1 MCVIIWN
8 PHRVCIYLLCLISVY
23 ISMINSV
30 FLQYIKLFLVIY
42 VLYSVLWIKRDLG
55 ILRSQLFFNLNSRD
69 ITTNSRILYPRLPV
83 QHMDTFR
90 CPQDNLRKSE
100 PDWEN
105 LLWYFYFYMADNF
118 HISFVRHQKGYGKM
132 NSTYKFVNS
141 RNHKYFHII
150 AFQVSWKI
158 LSVHHFF
165 NKYCHIYLFD
175 YFGDPA
181 SWTKCWVD

>member
-8 PHRVCIYLLCLISVY
+8 PHRVRIYLLCLISVY

-42 VLYSVLWIKRDLG
+42 VLHIGLWIKRDLG
-55 ILRSQLFFNLNSRD
+55 ALTTQLFFNLNSRD
-69 ITTNSRILYPRLPV
+69 IPTNSQILYPRLAV

-100 PDWEN
+100 PDWEK
-105 LLWYFYFYMADNF
+105 LFWYFYFYLADNF
-118 HISFVRHQKGYGKM
+118 SISFVIHQKGTGSM

-141 RNHKYFHII
+141 SNPKYFHMIVFWVFWI
-150 AFQVSWKI
+150 M
-158 LSVHHFF
+158 LSSLFF
-165 NKYCHIYLFD
+165 EQMLSCLFIWL
-175 YFGDPA
+175 FWL
-181 SWTKCWVD
+181 SCVLK